1 MPDNQVGDE
10 VGEAAQSAVAA
21 AAIGSD
27 ESPFRIGLKD
37 IIAGSARGVAQVFV
51 GHPLD
56 TVKVR
61 MQNGGFSSISQ
72 CLAQTARHEGLYGFY
87 KGATS
92 PLAGVVAYSA
102 TLFLAYGQ
110 SRYWVSRLW
119 GQSPDTADGQLSIA
133 QLLVAGAV
141 TGMFAGLVESPI
153 DLLKAK
159 LQMQYS
165 HSGGTSSGKPTQ
177 YRGTFDC
184 ARTLL
189 RSEGGLRNLYQGFD
203 ATLTRNLFGSAIYF
217 ASYDLLRRQLS
228 VHLSEGEL
236 RAQHVVTAGGLA
248 GLAFWTSIYPFD
260 TIKSRMQTE
269 ATERSLRRYPN
280 VLAALRIIVR
290 EEGARALW

>member
-102 TLFLAYGQ
+102 TLFLVGAKTQPLCLILLISFASLFVSFRVSPRPTVNLATGCPGCGA
-110 SRYWVSRLW
+110 SR
-119 GQSPDTADGQLSIA
+119 
-133 QLLVAGAV
+133 
-141 TGMFAGLVESPI
+141 
-153 DLLKAK
+153 
-159 LQMQYS
+159 
-165 HSGGTSSGKPTQ
+165 PTQ
-177 YRGTFDC
+177 
-184 ARTLL
+184 
-189 RSEGGLRNLYQGFD
+189 
-203 ATLTRNLFGSAIYF
+203 
-217 ASYDLLRRQLS
+217 
-228 VHLSEGEL
+228 
-236 RAQHVVTAGGLA
+236 
-248 GLAFWTSIYPFD
+248 
-260 TIKSRMQTE
+260 QTD
-269 ATERSLRRYPN
+269 S
-280 VLAALRIIVR
+280 
-290 EEGARALW
+290 